1 MKKFKLL
8 IAFVAALLVPALAFA
23 QSQISGVVT
32 SSEDGQPVVGATVYV
47 EGTMLGTVTDAKGA
61 FTLRGIPASA
71 KSNQII
77 VSCIGYEVARVA
89 PAAKLNVTLAPDK
102 MLLDEVVV
110 TALGITKSQKTLG
123 YSATTV
129 KGDDIAA
136 SRNSNAISTLAG
148 KVAGMQ
154 VSGSATTAGGAQ
166 SVIIRGVSSIGN
178 SNQPLYVVDGM
189 PLQSTTFYNTAEG
202 YGNLSSGIGS
212 INNDDIESVTVLK
225 GAAATALY
233 GSRASGGVIIIN
245 TKSGKDK
252 GRTDVTVNAGVQF
265 ATVSYLPEFQN
276 KFATGWD
283 GSLTLDEN
291 GSWGPVA
298 NDQFRVY
305 GPVVNNSQLAKNY
318 SIIPN
323 NVRNFYETGVQYN
336 TGVSVSGSTDKTSYY
351 LSYSKLGDDG
361 ILPRDKD
368 TYDKNTLAFHG
379 SHKVNSWISVESTF
393 NYSNQVTN
401 QVSQG
406 TGQQSLL
413 EGMYQAGRDI
423 SFIDAQDLSSIFNR
437 PEGWYTPYGITN
449 PYWIIDNSYNRV
461 DVDKMFGKVQVDLQ
475 PLRQLTLSY
484 RYGFDRTNYDSKLT
498 MYQIA
503 MDESYSNASSTNQEG
518 SVSAG
523 YGRTF
528 EYNHDFLANWKDTY
542 LDNRLDVNATLGWNA
557 NQRGSTSM
565 SANVSGLTFDTGF
578 WDLSN
583 TTNKPDA
590 GESQSLRRSVSVFA
604 DVTVGWDD
612 QVYLDVTARRDWSS
626 TLPKGKNSYF
636 YPGVT
641 ASWIASNTFDLGST
655 PISFAKLRA
664 AYGMTGNDPS
674 AYLTEAVFAQAAA
687 TSYIADKDLAF
698 PFGGYNGYMATA
710 TLASGSLQP
719 EMTTEFELGA
729 DIRLW
734 DGRIG
739 LDAAYYNRVSDQQIF
754 SLPSDPA
761 TGYTTMVVNFG
772 KVGNKGVELLLSTVP
787 VKTRDF
793 EWGLDFNFAKNYNKV
808 ISLPDGVEGKSQ
820 LVKFDDVIT
829 YAEVGKP
836 IGTIWTNMPQFTE
849 DGKQICRASD
859 GLPALG
865 EYEYT
870 GYTTQNDWTGG
881 ITTTLRYKNWSASAT
896 MDIRWGGK
904 MYSRTK
910 TLLWFTGNSI
920 ENTYNDRRAF
930 VVPNSVVPVTDS
942 DGNVIGYDE
951 NTIPIT
957 LYNSSF
963 QYFMNGNNSYPLEG
977 GLCKLVDRTYAKLR
991 TLSISYDVPKK
1002 FTEKIKLKDVKLS
1015 AVGNNLFLWTPSSNC
1030 YIDPDQGYTT
1040 DVRGMF
1046 GEINCTVP
1054 TRYFGFNVQVKF

>member
-1 MKKFKLL
+1 MFKKVVLTLF
-8 IAFVAALLVPALAFA
+8 ALAFA
-23 QSQISGVVT
+23 AVSAFAQKQVSGTVK
-32 SSEDGQPVVGATVYV
+32 SAEDGQPIIGATVYV
-47 EGTMLGTVTDAKGA
+47 EGTTIGTTTDENGA
-61 FTLRGIPASA
+61 FTLRDIPASA
-71 KSNQII
+71 QDNKII
-77 VSCIGYEVARVA
+77 VSCIGFEIIRVA
-89 PAAKLNVTLAPDK
+89 PAAKLDVVLKSDE

-110 TALGITKSQKTLG
+110 TALGITKTQKTLG
-123 YSATTV
+123 YAATTV
-129 KGDDIAA
+129 KGDEIAA
-136 SRNSNAISTLAG
+136 SRSTNAINTLAG

-189 PLQSTTFYNTAEG
+189 PLQGSTFSNTKEG

-212 INNDDIESVTVLK
+212 INSDDIESVTVLK

-252 GRTDVTVNAGVQF
+252 GRTEVTVNAGIQF
-265 ATVSYLPEFQN
+265 ETVSYLPEFQN

-283 GSLTLDEN
+283 GGLTLDEN
-291 GSWGPVA
+291 GSWGPAA

-305 GPVVNNSQLAKNY
+305 GPVINNSQMAKRY
-318 SIIPN
+318 SIIEN
-323 NVRNFYETGVQYN
+323 SIRNFYETGIQYN
-336 TGVSVSGSTDKTSYY
+336 TGVSVAGSSDKTSYY
-351 LSYSKLGDDG
+351 LSYSNLQDDG

-379 SHKVNSWISVESTF
+379 SHKINSWLSVESTL

-406 TGQQSLL
+406 SGQQSIL
-413 EGMYQAGRDI
+413 EGLYQAGRDI
-423 SFIDAQDLSSIFNR
+423 SFIDAQDLTSIFNR

-449 PYWIIDNSYNRV
+449 PYWIIDNSYNKV
-461 DVDKMFGKVQVDLQ
+461 DVDKIFGKVQVDIQ
-475 PLRQLTLSY
+475 PIKQLTVSY
-484 RYGFDRTNYDSKLT
+484 RYGFDKTNYDSKLT

-503 MDESYSNASSTNQEG
+503 MPESYPNASSTNQEG

-528 EYNHDFLANWKDTY
+528 EFNHDVLVNWKDLY
-542 LDNRLDVNATLGWNA
+542 FDNAFDVNATLGWNA

-565 SANVSGLTFDTGF
+565 SASVDGLTFDTGF

-583 TTNKPDA
+583 TSSKPNA
-590 GESQSLRRSVSVFA
+590 SESQSLRRSVSVFA
-604 DVTVGWDD
+604 DVMLGWKD
-612 QVYLDVTARRDWSS
+612 QFYLDVTARQDWSS
-626 TLPKGKNSYF
+626 TLPKGNNSYF

-641 ASWIASNTFDLGST
+641 ASWLASNSFDLSGAG
-655 PISFAKLRA
+655 ISFAKLRA
-664 AYGMTGNDPS
+664 AYGKTGNDPS
-674 AYLTEAVFAQAAA
+674 VYLTEAVYTQGYANA
-687 TSYIADKDLAF
+687 YIADKDLSF
-698 PFGGYNGYMATA
+698 PFNGYNGYMASA
-710 TLASGSLQP
+710 TLASASLQP
-719 EMTTEFELGA
+719 EMTTEFEVGA
-729 DIRLW
+729 DLRFFN
-734 DGRIG
+734 GRIG

-772 KVGNKGVELLLSTVP
+772 KVGNKGLELLLTTVP
-787 VKTRDF
+787 IKTRDF
-793 EWGLDFNFAKNYNKV
+793 EWDVDFNFAKNYNQV
-808 ISLPDGVEGKSQ
+808 ISLPEGVEGKSQ

-836 IGTIWTNMPQFTE
+836 IGSLWTNLPQYTA
-849 DGKQICRASD
+849 DGKVICRASD
-859 GLPALG
+859 GLPVQG
-865 EYEYT
+865 TEYEDT
-870 GYTTQNDWTGG
+870 GFSTQNDWTGG
-881 ITTTLRYKNWSASAT
+881 LSTSLRYKNWSASAT
-896 MDIRWGGK
+896 FDVRWGGK

-910 TLLWFTGNSI
+910 TLNWFTGNSI
-920 ENTYNDRRAF
+920 ETTYNDRRAF
-930 VVPNSVVPVTDS
+930 IVPNSVVEAGKDN
-942 DGNVIGYDE
+942 DGNPVYVE
-951 NTIPIT
+951 NTTPIT
-957 LYNSSF
+957 LYSSSY
-963 QYFMNGNNSYPLEG
+963 QYYMNGNNSYPLEG

-991 TLSISYDVPKK
+991 TLSLSYSVPRKVC
-1002 FTEKIKLKDVKLS
+1002 EMVKLKGLTLS

-1040 DVRGMF
+1040 DIRGMF

-1054 TRYFGFNVQVKF
+1054 TRYMGFNVQVKF